1 MRHIA
6 MEGRCFVLGCNQFT
20 KRSDYPP
27 DAEFPNAISDQDGDR
42 VLCRGGS
49 IIVNPLGE
57 VIAGPNYSS
66 EELLVAEI
74 DLNEVI
80 RGKYD
85 LDVVGHYN
93 RPDVFTLYVN
103 EKPNP
108 GIVTNMKKLQL
119 KGLGDE
125 DDGNGESSECCGCKC
140 KKEQD

>member
-20 KRSDYPP
+20 KRSDYP
-27 DAEFPNAISDQDGDR
+27 ANVEFPNAISDKDGDKI
-42 VLCRGGS
+42 LCHGGS
-49 IIVNPLGE
+49 IIVSPLGE

-66 EELLVAEI
+66 EELLVAEL
-74 DLNEVI
+74 DLNDVI

-85 LDVVGHYN
+85 MDCVGHYS

-103 EKPNP
+103 EKPKP
-108 GIVTNMKKLQL
+108 GIVTNMKQLQL
-119 KGLGDE
+119 SGAGAEEDE
-125 DDGNGESSECCGCKC
+125 GNGNECCACKC

>member
-6 MEGRCFVLGCNQFT
+6 MEGRCFVLGCNQYT

-27 DAEFPNAISDQDGDR
+27 DLEFPNAVSDKNGDH

-49 IIVNPLGE
+49 IIVNPLGD
-57 VIAGPNYSS
+57 VLAGPNYSS
-66 EELLVAEI
+66 EGLLVAEI
-74 DLNEVI
+74 DLHDVI

-103 EKPNP
+103 EKQNT
-108 GIVTNMKKLQL
+108 GLVTKMQQL
-119 KGLGDE
+119 KLTGALDDDE
-125 DDGNGESSECCGCKC
+125 AECSGRSKIGGNE
-140 KKEQD
+140 KE